1 MATIT
6 IKFLAGLQTITGK
19 TSVQISVDSNT
30 QVKDLS
36 GHLHSLGFDPESGS
50 TIVVLNGRGLG
61 QWAANRLIQDGDEL
75 IIFPSISGG

>member
-19 TSVQISVDSNT
+19 TSVQITVDPNT

-36 GHLHSLGFDPESGS
+36 GYLHSLGFDPES
-50 TIVVLNGRGLG
+50 
-61 QWAANRLIQDGDEL
+61 
-75 IIFPSISGG
+75 